1 MDSKNMSL
9 DDLIKKE
16 KSKGKNFGKQRGG
29 NKFGG
34 KPVGKFGGRQ
44 QGNFVPRQRQEG
56 QIFKNRRGN
65 QGDNFRQ
72 GGRFGQGA
80 GARIQRV
87 SINLV

>member
-34 KPVGKFGGRQ
+34 KPVGRFGGR
-44 QGNFVPRQRQEG
+44 
-56 QIFKNRRGN
+56 
-65 QGDNFRQ
+65 
-72 GGRFGQGA
+72 
-80 GARIQRV
+80 
-87 SINLV
+87 